1 MAWLSWSDR
10 TKKKR
15 MLYIMEERK
24 ITRMLFMDFLFC
36 LAEVFYSF
44 KELSSLSYFL
54 PSIIVI
60 QHDNRIASYEIASVL
75 VLRHQEEVRA
85 KRTPV
90 ISRPEVDVEESAKF

>member
-24 ITRMLFMDFLFC
+24 ITRMLFMDFFYC

-54 PSIIVI
+54 SSVIVI
-60 QHDNRIASYEIASVL
+60 QQ
-75 VLRHQEEVRA
+75 RHTKSPRSLFCDIR
-85 KRTPV
+85 KR
-90 ISRPEVDVEESAKF
+90 SERREHR